1 MFDKCGEGKIAACLV
16 GRALRA
22 LGQNPSNRCIQ
33 SLLKKFDKKS
43 VYTLWITSLL
53 NLQLKDKNIN
63 NPFLDDDKI
72 DFNEFKCIMSSY
84 KFKSE
89 REMLDDVIEAFKVFD
104 REEVS
109 ENLNCLLFR
118 INFDWYF
125 KLQVHDI
132 L

>member
-1 MFDKCGEGKIAACLV
+1 
-16 GRALRA
+16 
-22 LGQNPSNRCIQ
+22 
-33 SLLKKFDKKS
+33 
-43 VYTLWITSLL
+43 
-53 NLQLKDKNIN
+53 
-63 NPFLDDDKI
+63 
-72 DFNEFKCIMSSY
+72 
-84 KFKSE
+84 
-89 REMLDDVIEAFKVFD
+89 MLDDVIEAFKVFD